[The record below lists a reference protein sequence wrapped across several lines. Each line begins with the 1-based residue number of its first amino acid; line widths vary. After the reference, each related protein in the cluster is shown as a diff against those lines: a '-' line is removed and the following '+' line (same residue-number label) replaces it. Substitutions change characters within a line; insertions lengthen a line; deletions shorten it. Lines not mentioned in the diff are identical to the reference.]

1 MTKYLDLDGLQS
13 FKEKQDEAVAATYAT
28 KASIPTKVSS
38 LANDSGYQTS
48 SQVSST
54 VSTALQSYS
63 KTDHSH
69 AVATPSAAG
78 LMSAAD
84 KSKLDSV
91 ANNANA
97 YSHPSYTAK
106 SSGFYK
112 VTVDSTGHVSAT
124 AAVAKSDITAL
135 GIPGSDTTY
144 SAATSS
150 AAGLMSASDKSKLDG
165 IAAGANNYTY
175 TLPTA
180 SGSTLGGVKTTSSV
194 TSATGYTACPIISG
208 VPYYK
213 DTNNTYTLSSFG
225 VTATAAELNA
235 LDGITATVTELNYVD
250 GVTSNIQT
258 QLNGK
263 ASSTHSH
270 SVATT
275 SAAGFMSAADK
286 SKLDGISSIS
296 ASEIDALFS

>member
-1 MTKYLDLDGLQS
+1 MTKFLDLEGLQS
-13 FKEKQDEAVAATYAT
+13 FKEKQDESVAATYAT
-28 KASIPTKVSS
+28 KASVPTKVSS
-38 LANDSGYQTS
+38 LTNDSGYQTS

-54 VSTALQSYS
+54 VSAALQSYS
-63 KTDHSH
+63 KNDHTH
-69 AVATPSAAG
+69 AAATPSAAG

-91 ANNANA
+91 SNNANA
-97 YSHPSYTAK
+97 YAHPSYTAK

-135 GIPGSDTTY
+135 GIPSSDTTY
-144 SAATSS
+144 SAATAS

-180 SGSTLGGVKTTSSV
+180 SSSTLGGVKTTSAV
-194 TSATGYTACPIISG
+194 TSASGYTACPIISG

-213 DTNNTYTLSSFG
+213 DTNSTYTLGSFG
-225 VTATAAELNA
+225 VTATAAELNYA
-235 LDGITATVTELNYVD
+235 D

-263 ASSTHSH
+263 AASNHSH
-270 SVATT
+270 SAATS

-286 SKLDGISSIS
+286 TKLDGISSIS
-296 ASEIDALFS
+296 SSEIDALFA